1 MADNQ
6 TKVSN
11 SYLSSNPD
19 FEVADD
25 LVGTKRYQQVK
36 LIDPT
41 SGSTTPIGTAAN
53 PLHVQG
59 SAVGGDVNIAE
70 YGGVATSLG
79 QKAMSASMPVTIASD
94 QTAPPDGLVI
104 STTTGS
110 FTGAGQSVTIA
121 DPRFIVIEVWG
132 TANLL
137 LNTAADVGGTN
148 VTISGS
154 LSPTAADSGV
164 TAIIQFT
171 GSAARFRWKGS
182 VVDAE
187 TFKFLVTSYTSGSV
201 NYKITNLNWPDDGTS
216 EAQQR
221 AIANYLAQ
229 LYAATSTDAYT
240 FTTAMKT
247 IGWNTSIT
255 DYQIP
260 LFAEAAPAS
269 GDAGLIT
276 RSINYG
282 SNSGTP
288 TAEATNS
295 LGEQRVVSGYAT
307 TTTDTITSL
316 GDSVVADV
324 TGYQSAL
331 IEISGTYT
339 SVNLTFEISV
349 DGTNFT
355 AASARNLT
363 TNVIQSSTG
372 ILTNTRT
379 MYRLTVAGATHVR
392 ARCTNFVSGT
402 QTVKIAPSAF
412 PAESVQTST
421 VYQGAGWTSYLLD
434 QNGSFL
440 DKQDNNWTS
449 EHGIVNLYYD
459 SANSWWSA
467 MYGDVNGPYV
477 QINGQVSTL
486 ELFRH
491 GTATLSNVSAS
502 ASSVTLLASNTNRRK
517 AHFYNDSAYLCYL
530 KFGSSASSTS
540 FTTIVQPG
548 GYFAIDVAPPYYGI
562 ITGIWPTASG
572 TMRVTE
578 ETF

>member
-19 FEVADD
+19 FDVADD

-59 SAVGGDVNIAE
+59 TAVGGDVNIAE

-79 QKAMSASMPVTIASD
+79 QKANASSIPVTISHEQVPEVQDLDLTPMGKFLISAF
-94 QTAPPDGLVI
+94 QDGYSVPLEQD
-104 STTTGS
+104 SFGRGLRTLSALQDGS
-110 FTGAGQSVTIA
+110 GNNVVSA
-121 DPRFIVIEVWG
+121 
-132 TANLL
+132 
-137 LNTAADVGGTN
+137 TAAPGG
-148 VTISGS
+148 S
-154 LSPTAADSGV
+154 D
-164 TAIIQFT
+164 
-171 GSAARFRWKGS
+171 R
-182 VVDAE
+182 
-187 TFKFLVTSYTSGSV
+187 
-201 NYKITNLNWPDDGTS
+201 
-216 EAQQR
+216 
-221 AIANYLAQ
+221 
-229 LYAATSTDAYT
+229 
-240 FTTAMKT
+240 
-247 IGWNTSIT
+247 
-255 DYQIP
+255 
-260 LFAEAAPAS
+260 
-269 GDAGLIT
+269 GLIT
-276 RSINYG
+276 RSLDYG
-282 SNSGTP
+282 FDGSTP
-288 TAEATNS
+288 TGMSVNS
-295 LGEQRVVSGYAT
+295 LGEQRAISGYAT
-307 TTTDTITSL
+307 ITTDTITAPL
-316 GDSVVADV
+316 DTVVAACL
-324 TGYQSAL
+324 GYQSAL

-562 ITGIWPTASG
+562 VTGIWPTASG